1 MIVLGIIPARSGSKG
16 IKNKNIKKI
25 NNKTLIEIAYQ
36 TAKKSKIFTHILIS
50 TDSLKYKKILKKSKI
65 KIDSLRPKKYSKD
78 NSTDL
83 ELLNYEI
90 KKFENYLKKKIS
102 YIALLQPTSP
112 FRSSKDLIK
121 CFQLIK
127 SKRLDAVW
135 TVTKIDKKFNPIKVL
150 NIKNNNLSYFSNSGS
165 TFTTRQN
172 LSDSY
177 IRNGIAYF
185 FSRESIM
192 GLKKILPPKSGFL
205 EIKRKLFNID
215 TIEDLKESIKLLSKK
230 K

>member
-16 IKNKNIKKI
+16 IEDKNIKKI

-50 TDSLKYKKILKKSKI
+50 TDSLKYKKILKKAKI
-65 KIDSLRPKKYSKD
+65 NIDSLRSKKYSKD
-78 NSTDL
+78 NTTDL

-90 KKFENYLKKKIS
+90 KKFENNIKKKIN
-102 YIALLQPTSP
+102 YVALLQPTSP

-127 SKRLDAVW
+127 SKKLDAVW
-135 TVTKIDKKFNPIKVL
+135 TITKIDKKFNPIKIL
-150 NIKNNNLSYFSNSGS
+150 NIKKNNLKYSSNKGS
-165 TFTTRQN
+165 IFTSRQR
-172 LSDSY
+172 LSESY

-185 FSRESIM
+185 FSRKSIM
-192 GLKKILPPKSGFL
+192 KLKKILPFKSGFL
-205 EIKRKLFNID
+205 EIKKKLFNID
-215 TIEDLKESIKLLSKK
+215 TIEDLRESIKLLSKK